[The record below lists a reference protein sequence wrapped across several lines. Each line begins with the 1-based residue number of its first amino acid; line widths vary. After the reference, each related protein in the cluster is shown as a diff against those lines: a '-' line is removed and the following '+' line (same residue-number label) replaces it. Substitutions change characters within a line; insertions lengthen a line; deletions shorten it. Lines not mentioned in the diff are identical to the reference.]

1 MDLHLQGKR
10 ALVMA
15 SSQGLGLGIASE
27 LAKEGANVILCGRSS
42 EKLEAQAAKLRAATN
57 SEVLTSCVDLSNWD
71 SVQAT
76 IDQVKSSWQGLDI
89 LVNNSGGPRP
99 GIASEV
105 ERDEWLSYFQTMI
118 ASLMEMTRQFIEPMK
133 AQKWGRIL
141 TVTSSGIEQ
150 PISNLGISNTLRS
163 ALVGWS
169 KSLSN
174 ELAPF
179 GITSNILIPGR
190 IHTQRVDLLD
200 AAAAERQGL
209 PIEKIREQASAQIPV
224 GRYGKVEE
232 FAAVATFLLSEQAS
246 YVTGSKVRCDGGII
260 SGI

>member
-1 MDLHLQGKR
+1 MDLHIQGKR

-15 SSQGLGLGIASE
+15 SSQGLGLGIVSE
-27 LAKEGANVILCGRSS
+27 LAKEGAKVMLCGRSS
-42 EKLEAQAAKLRAATN
+42 EKLQEQANKLHSATGA
-57 SEVLTSCVDLSNWD
+57 EVLTSRVDLSDWD

-76 IDQVKSSWQGLDI
+76 IDQVKTCWQGLDI

-105 ERDEWLSYFQTMI
+105 EREEWLSYFQTMI

-133 AQKWGRIL
+133 SQKWGRIL

-150 PISNLGISNTLRS
+150 PLPNLGISNTLRA

-179 GITSNILIPGR
+179 GITSNIIVPGR
-190 IHTQRVDLLD
+190 IHTQRVDSLD
-200 AAAAERQGL
+200 AAAAKQQGVA
-209 PIEKIREQASAQIPV
+209 IEKIREQACAQIPLA
-224 GRYGKVEE
+224 RYGKVEE
-232 FAAVATFLLSEQAS
+232 FAAVAVFLLSEQAS

-260 SGI
+260 NGI